1 VTALANPRRLAHEAL
16 AAALRPPPPIDYLA
30 WAEDNVVFGDS
41 DPFPGPYNRAAFPYF
56 DEILEALS
64 PSDPCRFVSFVGSA
78 QVGKTVL
85 GNIFALGSVSM
96 ARGTTLVCHPT
107 IDNALRWSK
116 LKLAPMMR
124 ATPIVRTLFPERSR
138 DTSDSLLFKERADGL
153 ASLLITGANSPAS
166 LSQITVNFQ
175 IQDDLSKWENN
186 SAGDPETQADNR
198 SRAVEFAKVLKT
210 STPLVLPGC
219 RITKD
224 FEAGSQ
230 EMPFVPCPHCSHMQV
245 LEWDNML
252 AQLDPEHPE
261 DACFSCIACGAI
273 IEEHHRP
280 QMLAGFEWRA
290 KNPVARREHRSFYI
304 WSAYSCLQ
312 SWSRIA
318 QEWLKARGDPG
329 AEQTFI
335 CDTVGRAYRAQS
347 ETTPWEQLRD
357 RAAVSHY
364 VRGTV
369 PQGALLLMLGVDC
382 QGDRVEWQ
390 CVGFGKEFKRYVI
403 DYGII
408 DRHIGDPNCQRNLNL
423 LMQRRWMNNYG
434 ASFGVDFAAIDG
446 NAWTEDVWSFAR
458 QHASSRLI
466 MVRGRGDDAAPR
478 LARVQR
484 ERNERTG
491 LLLPYS
497 KRFYH
502 LGVSTLKMSLYRD
515 LQKTDPKQPGFVK
528 FPSGLDDEY
537 FQELVSERR
546 TPVKRNGFTVYRWTK
561 DDRQD
566 NEALDT
572 MVIATGAALKHGVYG
587 LADTGWARLEAERDR
602 PPQAGQTARGIG
614 VRKSIAD
621 LLPH

>member
-1 VTALANPRRLAHEAL
+1 
-16 AAALRPPPPIDYLA
+16 
-30 WAEDNVVFGDS
+30 
-41 DPFPGPYNRAAFPYF
+41 
-56 DEILEALS
+56 
-64 PSDPCRFVSFVGSA
+64 
-78 QVGKTVL
+78 
-85 GNIFALGSVSM
+85 M
-96 ARGTTLVCHPT
+96 LVCHPT

-124 ATPIVRTLFPERSR
+124 STPIVQGHFPQRSR
-138 DTSDSLLFKERADGL
+138 DTSDALLFKERADGL

-175 IQDDLSKWENN
+175 VQDDLSKWEMNA
-186 SAGDPETQADNR
+186 AGDPETQADNR
-198 SRAVEFAKVLKT
+198 SRAIEFAKLLKT

-357 RAAVSHY
+357 RAALSHY

-408 DRHIGDPNCQRNLNL
+408 DRHVSDPNCQRNLNL
-423 LMQRRWMNNYG
+423 LMQRRWINNYG

-446 NAWTEDVWSFAR
+446 NAWTEDVWS
-458 QHASSRLI
+458 L
-466 MVRGRGDDAAPR
+466 
-478 LARVQR
+478 
-484 ERNERTG
+484 
-491 LLLPYS
+491 
-497 KRFYH
+497 
-502 LGVSTLKMSLYRD
+502 
-515 LQKTDPKQPGFVK
+515 
-528 FPSGLDDEY
+528 
-537 FQELVSERR
+537 
-546 TPVKRNGFTVYRWTK
+546 
-561 DDRQD
+561 
-566 NEALDT
+566 
-572 MVIATGAALKHGVYG
+572 
-587 LADTGWARLEAERDR
+587 R
-602 PPQAGQTARGIG
+602 PPACF
-614 VRKSIAD
+614 
-621 LLPH
+621 

>member
-1 VTALANPRRLAHEAL
+1 VTVLADPRRLADEAI
-16 AAALRPPPPIDYLA
+16 AAALRPSPPIDYLRF
-30 WAEDNVVFGDS
+30 AEDNIVFGDGE
-41 DPFPGPYNRAAFPYF
+41 PVPGPYNRAAFPYF
-56 DEILEALS
+56 DEILRALS
-64 PSDPCRFVSFVGSA
+64 PSDPARYVTLVASA
-78 QVGKTVL
+78 QIGKTVL
-85 GNIFALGSVSM
+85 GNIFALGSVTM
-96 ARGTTLVCHPT
+96 GRGTTLVCHPT

-116 LKLAPMMR
+116 LKLQPMMR
-124 ATPIVRTLFPERSR
+124 STPAVQEHFPQRSR
-138 DTSDSLLFKERADGL
+138 DTSDSLLFKGRADGL

-175 IQDDLSKWENN
+175 VQDDLSKWEMNA
-186 SAGDPETQADNR
+186 AGDPETQADNR

-224 FEAGSQ
+224 FESGSR
-230 EMPFVPCPHCSHMQV
+230 EEAFVPCPHCSQMQV

-261 DACFSCIACGAI
+261 DAHFTCIACGCL

-290 KNPVARREHRSFYI
+290 RNPAAMREHRSFHI

-335 CDTVGRAYRAQS
+335 CDTVGKAYKAQS

-357 RAAVSHY
+357 RAAQSHY

-369 PQGALLLMLGVDC
+369 PAGALLMMLGIDC
-382 QGDRVEWQ
+382 QGSHIEWQ
-390 CVGFGKEFKRYVI
+390 LVGFGKEYRRFVI
-403 DYGII
+403 DYGVI
-408 DRHIGDPNCQRNLNL
+408 DRHISDMNCRRNLDL
-423 LMQRRWMNNYG
+423 LLQRRWTGPSGYPF
-434 ASFGVDFAAIDG
+434 AIDFTPIDG
-446 NAWTEDVWSFAR
+446 NAWTEDVWGFAR
-458 QHASSRLI
+458 GHPSSKLI

-478 LARVQR
+478 LARVLK

-491 LLLPYS
+491 LLIPYS

-502 LGVSTLKMSLYRD
+502 LGVSTLKMALYRD
-515 LQKTDPKQPGFVK
+515 LQKDDPEQPGFVS
-528 FPSGLDDEY
+528 FPSGLEDEY

-546 TPVKRNGFTVYRWTK
+546 TPVKRNGFTVHRWTK

-572 MVIATGAALKHGVYG
+572 MIQATGAALKFGVYG
-587 LADTGWARLEAERDR
+587 LSDVGWARLEAERSVKPPNDPVR
-602 PPQAGQTARGIG
+602 PRPSLA
-614 VRKSIAD
+614 S
-621 LLPH
+621 LLAH